1 MRAQQT
7 YMNAPQGALKECP
20 TCGEISDG
28 QWFCRSCGEF
38 FRAPGT
44 DRHAANLWR
53 RFFAE
58 LIDIILFGL
67 LLIIGWFIW
76 FGFFT
81 AKNGQTPGK
90 RILGLRVIQLDGTI
104 PTAGTMWLREV
115 VIKGLLWNLT
125 EPLSYAAYIWAFFD
139 RDRQT
144 IHDKMVDTYVI
155 YHGGDAEDLTEVP
168 LAPGEKYGGG
178 VAQAPPV
185 EDVDAALTRIAK
197 LRDDGLIT
205 DGEYEEKR
213 RAIMDR
219 L

>member
-1 MRAQQT
+1 MRAQET
-7 YMNAPQGALKECP
+7 YVGSQPASLKTCP
-20 TCGEISDG
+20 TCGFISDG

-44 DRHAANLWR
+44 GRHAANLWR

-58 LIDIILFGL
+58 ILDGILFFL
-67 LLIIGWFIW
+67 LLIVGWFIW

-115 VIKGLLWNLT
+115 VVKGIVWNLT
-125 EPLSYAAYIWAFFD
+125 EPFSYAAYIWAFFD

-155 YHGGDAEDLTEVP
+155 YHSGDVEDLTAVP
-168 LAPGEKYGGG
+168 LAPGEQYGG
-178 VAQAPPV
+178 VATSAPPA
-185 EDVDAALTRIAK
+185 EDIDAALRRLAK

-205 DGEYEEKR
+205 DDEYEEKR
-213 RAIMDR
+213 RAVVDR